1 MIELNRDD
9 PVLGLVDSEV
19 PTATIQ
25 EDADGYQRIQFTPDG
40 KAHFEKYLDEEHA
53 LAEIDYK
60 PVIDEALRCERIYEA
75 MSDGEELLTIP
86 IAKRDANQF
95 IAYLFDRIWS
105 KKPIF
110 TVTAEE
116 QMQFKILDPVGPEM
130 PLSGEP
136 STSPE
141 SPVPMGAADAGQLP
155 GAPPPPPVTPNPGSG
170 LSGPPPPPAAP
181 EQVPG
186 LSVPASRMLIA
197 WSDEVAKS
205 LEMLVEHKIRKRI
218 NFAEILYNVLTQM
231 IKGVSPAWV
240 KVAYE
245 KRTRKVRQTRVVDLG
260 AGWFAPSGTEEV
272 EIPHGDPHKMLFINA
287 PDIIM
292 PADAMDEQEARWL
305 SWSIPMD
312 SMTLRHKVS
321 TGEYSLTPDE
331 LEEVLK
337 QSQDMS
343 AARRTSEFA
352 KIDKREARKPQWMHD
367 VKEVWPFWPIVVED
381 GNVEFHSL
389 CVHYHRKAK
398 KILKAYIN
406 PNQNGLR
413 PFTPFFQRKR
423 PDRFSGGSLVQDAA
437 PFQKVIS
444 VAMHLQLNNA
454 AQANMVAFLVR
465 SGSTAWNWLSKHKV
479 GPGGMV
485 AVQNLKGEVE
495 PFRLGT
501 DFRSMG
507 EEINFVNNEST
518 KVTTVGDADRDVPN
532 RTAVGTT
539 DIVQTAR
546 RLQMNLVLELTR
558 VQLGKVVKQLVQQI
572 QQYDIYGESIPFQ
585 NPKTKA
591 LIMIPLRMPIE
602 TINDQFTFM
611 PTASSEDD
619 TKDQQFMRLMQGQ
632 KLLRETRRESLA
644 NMGPM
649 FSPQAP
655 PAVRKVLMHSIVAE
669 EKMAGEMIDLLGIV
683 NQDKF
688 ILTEDFLTEVDEE
701 HQQWIQQMQQQAQNA
716 PPKEPEV
723 KVSITGKMS
732 QAETDDAAAK
742 AGLTVPPEP
751 QQPQPPPAAPA
762 APMQGGTVAH

>member
-19 PTATIQ
+19 PTATIT

-40 KAHFEKYLDEEHA
+40 KAHFEKYLDEEHT

-75 MSDGEELLTIP
+75 MSDGDELLTIP
-86 IAKRDANQF
+86 IAKRDANQI
-95 IAYLFDRIWS
+95 IAYLVDRIWS

-116 QMQFKILDPVGPEM
+116 QMQFKILDPVGPAM
-130 PLSGEP
+130 P
-136 STSPE
+136 
-141 SPVPMGAADAGQLP
+141 LP
-155 GAPPPPPVTPNPGSG
+155 GASEPPPPAQMGALPGGPPVSPPEQGQPPGGG
-170 LSGPPPPPAAP
+170 LAGPPPPPP
-181 EQVPG
+181 GSEQVPG
-186 LSVPASRMLIA
+186 VSVPASRMLIA
-197 WSDEVAKS
+197 WSDEVAKA
-205 LEMLVEHKIRKRI
+205 LEMLIEHKVRKRI
-218 NFAEILYNVLTQM
+218 NFYEILVSVITQM
-231 IKGVSPAWV
+231 IKGVSPAWI

-245 KRTRKVRQTRVVDLG
+245 KRTRKVKQTRVVDLG
-260 AGWFAPSGTEEV
+260 AGWYAPSGTEEV

-287 PDIIM
+287 PDVLL
-292 PADAMDEQEARWL
+292 PADAMDEQEAPWL
-305 SWSIPMD
+305 SWSMPPMD

-321 TGEYSLTPDE
+321 TGEYDLTPDE

-343 AARRTSEFA
+343 AARRASEFA
-352 KIDKREARKPQWMHD
+352 KVDKREARKPRWMHD
-367 VKEVWPFWPIVVED
+367 VKEVWPFWPIVGED
-381 GNVEFHSL
+381 GEPVIYSL

-423 PDRFSGGSLVQDAA
+423 PDRFSGGSCVQDAA

-444 VAMHLQLNNA
+444 VMMHLDLNNK
-454 AQANMVAFLVR
+454 AQANMKAYLIR
-465 SGSTAWNWLSKHKV
+465 SGSTAWNWMSKHKI
-479 GPGGMV
+479 GPGGMIPFL
-485 AVQNLKGEVE
+485 QKGEVE
-495 PFRLGT
+495 PFPVGDVYHST
-501 DFRSMG
+501 G
-507 EEINFVNNEST
+507 EQVNFLNNEST

-546 RLQMNLVLELTR
+546 RLQMNLTLESTR
-558 VQLGKVVKQLVQQI
+558 WQLGKVVKQLVQQI

-591 LIMIPLRMPIE
+591 LVMIPLRMPIE

-688 ILTEDFLTEVDEE
+688 ILTEDFLNEVDEE

-751 QQPQPPPAAPA
+751 QQPQTPPA